1 MVPLSLALASV
12 LLFLSLWR
20 EMRPASG
27 YVMPQPIYIAPPPPR
42 PVYVTQPAPRPV
54 YVTQPAPRPVYVQ
67 RRPAPRRK
75 SSRTGIII
83 AVVVIIVIVLALLAL
98 SASSSASNGNVYEPV
113 GYVQPGVYPPQG
125 GYGHPTYY

>member
-54 YVTQPAPRPVYVQ
+54 YVQ
-67 RRPAPRRK
+67 RRPAPKRK

>member
-1 MVPLSLALASV
+1 
-12 LLFLSLWR
+12 
-20 EMRPASG
+20 
-27 YVMPQPIYIAPPPPR
+27 
-42 PVYVTQPAPRPV
+42 
-54 YVTQPAPRPVYVQ
+54 VTQPAPRPVYVQ

-83 AVVVIIVIVLALLAL
+83 AVVVIIVIVLALALFAL

-125 GYGHPTYY
+125 GYPHTPVYYS